1 MDRSDVLTSPA
12 YQTLSP
18 SSKRVLHLI
27 IGETERNGGEPVSLS
42 HDWFEAKMARGS
54 SIKAVKQ
61 LRALGFVTVETGK
74 RGTNTF
80 AFCDGWREVNAEEAQ
95 RRVALARLPTPQR
108 PAAPKPVKAPKPE
121 PLARPHVRVQRGVPS
136 LPRFSWQDDGR

>member
-18 SSKRVLHLI
+18 SGKRMLHLI
-27 IGETERNGGEPVSLS
+27 VGVTERNGGEPVSLS
-42 HDWFEAKMARGS
+42 HGWFEAKMTRAS
-54 SIKAVKQ
+54 STKAVKQ
-61 LRALGFVTVETGK
+61 LRALGFVTVETGE

-80 AFCDGWREVNAEEAQ
+80 ALCDGWRKVNAEEAQ

-108 PAAPKPVKAPKPE
+108 PAAAKPVEAPKPE
-121 PLARPHVRVQRGVPS
+121 PVARPHARVRRGTPS
-136 LPRFSWQDDGR
+136 LPRFSWDNTQ